1 MLKVVFLFFGKC
13 GLTFT
18 VKTDIISIKG
28 ARMMKI
34 DTIRSEN
41 NRVTHEYVTPNPPHM
56 HYEWELTL
64 FEEGVARNVVNGVSY
79 DVSRGDVFLMG
90 PQDLHAIEFVTRPLI
105 SSVRPSND
113 KVPCSFPFSIF
124 AFSSPVFLP
133 RGVFKIIL

>member
-1 MLKVVFLFFGKC
+1 
-13 GLTFT
+13 
-18 VKTDIISIKG
+18 
-28 ARMMKI
+28 MKI

-90 PQDLHAIEFVTRPLI
+90 PQDLHAIEFVTRPHVHRDVYI
-105 SSVRPSND
+105 PTRICV
-113 KVPCSFPFSIF
+113 
-124 AFSSPVFLP
+124 
-133 RGVFKIIL
+133 